1 MVSLPL
7 LKITDNWRAG
17 ERKLITETRL
27 KITQGA
33 EAARVTLALYNF
45 DLQIAL
51 TGGHL
56 NCKNLITSSAD
67 TAFGSVVWE
76 FPILGK
82 YDHNKVDHFSFCL
95 SWQPFIPFLRIGEA
109 GVGSSVP
116 VRGGG
121 CLERALHSFR
131 EGRYPGPATL
141 LALA

>member
-51 TGGHL
+51 PGGHL
-56 NCKNLITSSAD
+56 NFKNLITSSAD
-67 TAFGSVVWE
+67 TAFCSVVWE

-82 YDHNKVDHFSFCL
+82 YDHKKVDHFSFCL

-116 VRGGG
+116 VRGEG
-121 CLERALHSFR
+121 CLEKALHSFR